1 MKRFVFVCI
10 LLIVLGLLFGGCGH
24 NFGMVG
30 AGTGFGI
37 NQHGMSYGD
46 GIFGTFVTRDGVKFR
61 AELDATTGL
70 TYDPDT
76 NTYKGI
82 KSIEY
87 SLPPQINGYAVEF
100 AKDNPEVAEAYY
112 KALIEYYAVQKDTP
126 QTPLVSDEKSK
137 NASASI
143 ADILKAALE
152 KAKGKGE
159 SSAEPFDCDG
169 DCELAN
175 LDAIG
180 LREWQTAAA
189 KKLLTYADD
198 TTKFEG
204 EELTLKASLEQF
216 LTRMEQYKAK
226 GIDTVGLR
234 VRRATI
240 KANKLTAIR
249 YVYHEDGREIET
261 NCPECIFIPELDVK
275 GDEAE

>member
-1 MKRFVFVCI
+1 MKRFVLLCI
-10 LLIVLGLLFGGCGH
+10 VVIVLGLLFGGCGH

-87 SLPPQINGYAVEF
+87 SLPPQINGYAVDF
-100 AKDNPEVAEAYY
+100 ANKNPDVAKAYY
-112 KALIEYYAVQKDTP
+112 EALMKYYESKSAAP
-126 QTPLVSDEKSK
+126 QTPQISDEKSK
-137 NASASI
+137 SASATI
-143 ADILKAALE
+143 ADILKAALG
-152 KAKGKGE
+152 KAKGKSE
-159 SSAEPFDCDG
+159 DTAEPFTCDG
-169 DCELAN
+169 DCDLAN
-175 LDAIG
+175 LDSASSR
-180 LREWQTAAA
+180 LYQTAVA
-189 KKLLTYADD
+189 KKLLTYADE
-198 TTKFEG
+198 TTKFDG

-216 LTRMEQYKAK
+216 LTRMGQYEAK

-234 VRRATI
+234 VRRATV

-249 YVYHEDGREIET
+249 YVYYEDGREIET
-261 NCPECIFIPELDVK
+261 NCPQCIFIPELDYN
-275 GDEAE
+275 GEAAK